1 MMRGNVSIGRLVFDI
16 PGLAPK
22 QAARIAEQIGHGL
35 SGHSGAFGTLVV
47 TVDAS
52 EPDRLASRILA
63 ALRQR
68 IG

>member
-1 MMRGNVSIGRLVFDI
+1 MMRGNVSIGRLVFDM
-16 PGLAPK
+16 PGLAPE

-35 SGHSGAFGTLVV
+35 KGRSGEFATLMV
-47 TVDAS
+47 TVDET
-52 EPDRLASRILA
+52 EPDRLASRVLA